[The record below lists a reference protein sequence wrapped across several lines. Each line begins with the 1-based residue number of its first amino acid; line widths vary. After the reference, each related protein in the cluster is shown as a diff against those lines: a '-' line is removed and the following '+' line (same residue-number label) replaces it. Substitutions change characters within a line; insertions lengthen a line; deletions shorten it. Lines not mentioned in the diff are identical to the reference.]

1 MYSQILRESGNYGCV
16 LLFMEKKFGRKFKIF
31 YNFYIN
37 FYFLFL
43 SLYINLIRKVK
54 VNPFLYFVFFNVR
67 SSTLK
72 NKYRCSKEN
81 MIAFEKICATAPRK
95 GSIWDYK
102 TKVKFMSWSKVLP

>member
-1 MYSQILRESGNYGCV
+1 MKFFTTITLVFIFFVFIIIYKLN
-16 LLFMEKKFGRKFKIF
+16 KKAKVSRFWQ
-31 YNFYIN
+31 
-37 FYFLFL
+37 
-43 SLYINLIRKVK
+43 SLQ
-54 VNPFLYFVFFNVR
+54 FAFFNVR

-81 MIAFEKICATAPRK
+81 MIAFEKIRATAPRK

>member
-16 LLFMEKKFGRKFKIF
+16 LLFMEKKIGRKFKVF

-72 NKYRCSKEN
+72 NKYRYSKEIDCLSEN
-81 MIAFEKICATAPRK
+81 TGYSALKWLNL
-95 GSIWDYK
+95 G
-102 TKVKFMSWSKVLP
+102 L